1 MKKTLTGSVARTVAC
16 VLVAG
21 LDFLGFIVG
30 SGATRWLDF
39 AWGLVMAACAIATV
53 LISRQRKA
61 DSAMPK
67 NDWINIGYTNGGFI
81 SGPVSIS
88 TSPPPSTTAK
98 APKEFA
104 GLPFDFAVGEV
115 YGLRMWRMDHLGR
128 LRARNW
134 HNAEPWRP
142 GVNVAKCVPKQD
154 EDYLSSFMRAAGMAS
169 PPKEKPKP
177 THDVPSENCTC
188 GFYAYTDD
196 RHAETVSYHRNGDPV
211 ILGIVKGSGR
221 TLIGTQGFR
230 CEKAEIVALR
240 DPTRGGTKT
249 DPWRL
254 RQLDNLKRVYPDVPL
269 LPSRAALLEFAPLT
283 NTLPDPTTDEFWS
296 LP

>member
-1 MKKTLTGSVARTVAC
+1 MKRKDIAWTAFA
-16 VLVAG
+16 AA
-21 LDFLGFIVG
+21 I
-30 SGATRWLDF
+30 AALDF
-39 AWGLVMAACAIATV
+39 AAAALSGNWIDYAFGGLMVALGIANYF
-53 LISRQRKA
+53 LARQRKA
-61 DSAMPK
+61 ESAMPSSSDK
-67 NDWINIGYTNGGFI
+67 HSLIGYSAGGFI
-81 SGPVSIS
+81 SGPVTMSFS
-88 TSPPPSTTAK
+88 TSPAPATPK

-142 GVNVAKCVPKQD
+142 GVNVAKCVSKPD
-154 EDYLSSFMRAAGMAS
+154 DGGWAFHMLMGGP
-169 PPKEKPKP
+169 PPKEQPKP
-177 THDVPSENCTC
+177 PHETPSESCNC
-188 GFYAYTDD
+188 GFYAYTDSC
-196 RHAETVSYHRNGDPV
+196 HAETVSYRQNGDHV
-211 ILGIVKGSGR
+211 ILGIVKGTGR

-249 DPWRL
+249 EPWRQE
-254 RQLDNLKRVYPDVPL
+254 QLAKLKRVYPDVPL

-283 NTLPDPTTDEFWS
+283 NTLPDPSTDEFWN